1 MEAKKSELH
10 ICIIGAGIGGL
21 SLALGLLQCG
31 YNVRVFEQA
40 PELGEVGAGLSIS
53 PNAALG
59 LEYLGMLEYMDA
71 ESNIPI
77 HQDTL
82 HGLTN
87 ELLVSFDRTHARE
100 EFGAAYYQIH
110 RADFH
115 RELIRRIED
124 LDPNCVILNHK
135 LDAVTQT
142 KSAVNLRFDNGEF
155 LTAELVIGGDGVR
168 SVVRDQ
174 VFGDCKPEFTGHMA
188 WRGLIPAENLPEY
201 FTEPY
206 SRNWLGEGRNC
217 VTYPVRGKALVNF
230 VGLALADGWQE
241 EGWSIRA
248 KKGEL
253 AKVYGN
259 FHELPRQAI
268 AAIPEDTI
276 FRWGLFARK
285 TVDSLVKGRVALL
298 GDAAHPMLPYF
309 GQGAS
314 SSIEDSVVLTRCFE
328 DSADWQEAF
337 NRYNRTRLKRVTTL
351 QRESNLGGERLHK
364 LDPYDLRD
372 KPVKNEDALGIFNYN
387 PATVGI

>member
-1 MEAKKSELH
+1 MQVNMGEPQIS
-10 ICIIGAGIGGL
+10 IVGAGIGGL
-21 SLALGLLQCG
+21 TLALGLLQRG
-31 YNVRVFEQA
+31 YNVHVFEQA
-40 PELGEVGAGLSIS
+40 SELGEVGAGLSIS

-59 LEYLGMLEYMDA
+59 LEYLGMLDYMDA
-71 ESNIPI
+71 QSNIPL
-77 HQDTL
+77 HQNTS

-87 ELLVSFDRTHARE
+87 ELLVSFDRTRARD

-115 RELIRRIED
+115 SELVRRIEELNPD
-124 LDPNCVILNHK
+124 CVVLNYR
-135 LDAVTQT
+135 LEALIQEENEI
-142 KSAVNLRFDNGEF
+142 SLRFENGEC
-155 LTAELVIGGDGVR
+155 LTTNLVIAGDGVR
-168 SVVRDQ
+168 SVIRDQ

-188 WRGLIPAENLPEY
+188 WRGLIPAENLPDY
-201 FTEPY
+201 FTEAS
-206 SRNWLGEGRNC
+206 SRVWLGEGRNC
-217 VTYPVRGKALVNF
+217 VTYPVRGKELVNF
-230 VGLALADGWQE
+230 VALALADGWQD

-248 KKGEL
+248 EKGEL
-253 AKVYGN
+253 AKTFQN

-268 AAIPEDTI
+268 AAIPEETI

-314 SSIEDSVVLTRCFE
+314 SSIEDGVVLTRCFE
-328 DSADWQEAF
+328 ESGDWQEAYQ
-337 NRYNRTRLKRVTTL
+337 RYNNARLERVTAL

-364 LDPYDLRD
+364 LNPYDLRD

-387 PATVGI
+387 PATVRI